1 VDDAAG
7 GQRGTRA
14 IVSADLEEF
23 LRAHW
28 GVRPAGAA
36 PDLGG
41 SSNLNLLVTD
51 DRSLRVAR
59 VYRPFVTGQRV
70 AALQAVRRHLARHGI
85 PCAEPIPPRS
95 GRGWETFQGRTV
107 EVEPY
112 VAAPAAMHTL
122 ARVRT
127 GLAVLGRIHALLQ
140 AFPAD
145 PAAAATRFANYVAA
159 DGLAEAVDA
168 GTRRIRA
175 WRPAHAE
182 ARLADIADQLA
193 ATLAAREQEDLG
205 QLHRQLVHG
214 DFWDNNVRFR
224 RQQVALVTDFDFLGE
239 RPRTDD
245 LALTLYYTSVDITDI
260 TGDPARL
267 ARLLSAYEAGLGTR
281 LSQDE
286 RAAIPLAMARQP
298 LWSIAVWVAL
308 LDNQGTARRHL
319 AATAPELNW
328 ALQLASRIT
337 QVQDALTSLP

>member
-1 VDDAAG
+1 MDDAAG

-14 IVSADLEEF
+14 IVTADLQEF

-28 GVRPAGAA
+28 GVQPARAT

-41 SSNLNLLVTD
+41 SVNLNLLVTD
-51 DRSLRVAR
+51 GRSLRVAR

-70 AALQAVRRHLARHGI
+70 TALQAVRRHLARHSI
-85 PCAEPIPPRS
+85 PCAEPIPARG
-95 GRGWETFQGRTV
+95 GRLWKTFQGRAV

-112 VAAPAAMHTL
+112 LAAPAVMHTL

-127 GLAVLGRIHALLQ
+127 GLTVLGRIHALLQ

-145 PAAAATRFANYVAA
+145 PAAATPRFVNYVAA
-159 DGLAEAVDA
+159 TGLVENVAA
-168 GTRRIRA
+168 GTRRIRG
-175 WRPAHAE
+175 WWPTPDE
-182 ARLADIADQLA
+182 ARLADLADQLA
-193 ATLAAREQEDLG
+193 STVAGREQGTPAALR
-205 QLHRQLVHG
+205 RQLVHG

-224 RQQVALVTDFDFLGE
+224 RQQVTLVTDFDFLGE

-260 TGDPARL
+260 TRDPAQL
-267 ARLLSAYEAGLGTR
+267 IDVVGAYEAGLGAR
-281 LSQDE
+281 LSPEE
-286 RAAIPLAMARQP
+286 RAAIPLAMTRQP

-308 LDNQGTARRHL
+308 LDSQDTARRHL

-328 ALQLASRIT
+328 ALQLTGRIT
-337 QVQDALTSLP
+337 ELQDALAGTP